1 MQLFAAMII
10 SLSLFAWGC
19 APTSVAVAASD
30 TRTASPTSAPDSQ
43 RITISRSGAQPSRK
57 APAEYF
63 TGSVRIDQL
72 FEANDPVRT
81 SGASVTF
88 EPGARTA
95 WHTHPLGQILIVTA
109 GVGRVQRWGG
119 PIEEIRQ
126 GDVVRIPAGLKHWHG
141 ASPNTAMTHIGIV
154 EQFDGKTVDWLEKVS
169 DAQYA
174 APVQAQVPAS
184 RGPAT
189 PAPGASGQPTRA
201 QQLMGDIAPKL
212 AELTDTVLFGDVW
225 ARPELSPRDRSLVTV
240 SALIALNR
248 PDQLRSH
255 LARARDNGVTQEE
268 LIETITHLAFYA
280 GWPNAVTAIS
290 VAKDVF
296 QKK

>member
-1 MQLFAAMII
+1 MQLFAALII

-30 TRTASPTSAPDSQ
+30 TRTVSPTSAPDSQ
-43 RITISRSGAQPSRK
+43 RFMIMRSGAQPSRK

-63 TGSVRIDQL
+63 AGSVRIDPL
-72 FEANDPVRT
+72 FEANGPART

-109 GVGRVQRWGG
+109 GVGRVQHWSG

-154 EQFDGKTVDWLEKVS
+154 EQLDGKTVDWLEKVS

-174 APVQAQVPAS
+174 ALAQAQAPAS
-184 RGPAT
+184 GGPAT
-189 PAPGASGQPTRA
+189 PAPGGSAQPTRA

-212 AELTDTVLFGDVW
+212 AELTDNVLFGDVW

-255 LARARDNGVTQEE
+255 LVRARDNGVTQVEA
-268 LIETITHLAFYA
+268 IETITHLAFYA
-280 GWPNAVTAIS
+280 GWPNAVTAIA
-290 VAKDVF
+290 VAREVF